1 MGAAGDRHGVVSDD
15 PGDAQGDL
23 PTDSREDSGL
33 RRTILLVLA
42 AVAVYLLGYLL
53 WPFFPALVTSAVM
66 AALVYPAY
74 RPFESWLGQ
83 KDVAAL
89 ATTIVVF
96 FLVMVPMVALSL
108 VLADQV
114 GTGIDWLRREAAGML
129 APEGALNTW
138 LETTAGYLG
147 VEGTRLPET
156 VTAQMQD
163 VVRLLAGRT
172 LNFLSGLGGWLL
184 QAGAA
189 VFAFFYMLRD
199 ADGIMR
205 SLTWLVPL
213 ETEETESLVRRTRD
227 VIYATVYGNVV
238 VAIVQGTLGGL
249 AFWVLGLPA
258 SALWGTVMVLLSLLP
273 IVGAPF
279 VWAPAGVILVLT
291 GEVGRGVVLL
301 IVGALLISTIDNYL
315 RAVLVSD
322 RTQLHPLVVFFS
334 VLGGLFAFGAVGLFV
349 GPVLF
354 AVGLTILEM
363 ARLAMEPGAE
373 VLPADDGGLLTRPP
387 ADPPGPPA

>member
-1 MGAAGDRHGVVSDD
+1 VSDLPGGPRDD
-15 PGDAQGDL
+15 PPSDRQEG
-23 PTDSREDSGL
+23 SGL
-33 RRTILLVLA
+33 RLTILLVLA
-42 AVAVYLLGYLL
+42 AAAVYLLGYLL
-53 WPFFPALVTSAVM
+53 WPFFPALMTSAVM

-74 RPFESWLGQ
+74 RPFESWVGQ

-96 FLVMVPMVALSL
+96 FLVLVPMVGLSL
-108 VLADQV
+108 ILADQV

-129 APEGALNTW
+129 APEGALNAW
-138 LETTAGYLG
+138 LETAAGYLG
-147 VEGTRLPET
+147 VDGTGLPET

-163 VVRLLAGRT
+163 LVRLLAGRT

-189 VFAFFYMLRD
+189 VFAFFYLIRD

-213 ETEETESLVRRTRD
+213 EKQETEGLVRRTRD

-238 VAIVQGTLGGL
+238 VAIVQGALGGL

-279 VWAPAGVILVLT
+279 VWAPAGVILVVT
-291 GEVGRGVVLL
+291 GEVGRGIALL

-363 ARLAMEPGAE
+363 ARLAMEPGAD

-387 ADPPGPPA
+387 EDAPQSPA